1 MPVNIHMSDAFI
13 AVDAE
18 DIYVLGVCGKE
29 DKRWLVEI
37 FSAPPFWQVNVE
49 IHDSN
54 LLYLIG
60 RFYASSHQS
69 PMISDWNTLPHHK
82 TGGIVPIV
90 SIDPQKVFIVTFGR
104 KLDIG
109 IID

>member
-1 MPVNIHMSDAFI
+1 MSINIQMSDAFI
-13 AVDAE
+13 AIDAE
-18 DIYVLGVCGKE
+18 DVYIFRVCGEE

-60 RFYASSHQS
+60 RFYAGSRRN
-69 PMISDWNTLPHHK
+69 PMVSDWNTLSHHK

-90 SIDPQKVFIVTFGR
+90 SIDPEQVFIVTLWR
-104 KLDIG
+104 ELDIG
-109 IID
+109 VIY